1 MSNSGIVARRK
12 GIGSG
17 LAFVVT
23 GPSGA
28 GKNSVIDRVMEELP
42 GLAFSVS
49 YTTRP
54 PREGEVD
61 GVDYIYVS
69 REEFNRLVARG
80 EFVEHMTYLGDMYGT
95 SRSQIEDIFRQG
107 KDVVLNIDVA
117 GARALREIGLDRYTI
132 VYVFLT
138 PSSLERLAERLRLR
152 GSETEEQIAER
163 LRVAESELRA
173 IPAFDYLVINDD
185 YETAVAELS
194 AIIVAERLRITE
206 GSWERRGGRGRR
218 PPGSFFARP
227 LISAPPLI
235 PLL

>member
-42 GLAFSVS
+42 GLSFSVS

-54 PREGEVD
+54 PREGEID

-69 REEFNRLVARG
+69 HEEFSRMIEEG
-80 EFVEHMTYLGDMYGT
+80 EFIEHMTYLGDMYGT
-95 SRSQIEDIFRQG
+95 SRSQIEGIFAEG
-107 KDVVLNIDVA
+107 KDVILNIDVE
-117 GARALREIGLDRYTI
+117 GAKSLHETGLGNHTI

-138 PSSLERLAERLRLR
+138 PSSLDRLAERLRRR
-152 GSETEEQIAER
+152 GTEDEREIEER
-163 LRVAESELRA
+163 LRVAESELKELH
-173 IPAFDYLVINDD
+173 AFDYLVINDD
-185 YETAVAELS
+185 FETAVAELRS
-194 AIIVAERLRITE
+194 IITAERLRIVKK
-206 GSWERRGGRGRR
+206 
-218 PPGSFFARP
+218 A
-227 LISAPPLI
+227 
-235 PLL
+235 